1 MTDTSSTRWIVAAA
15 AGYIAYRTY
24 QHLKQTPSTAAA
36 AATAAPPYPRQT
48 TPVQPPPP
56 LPQKRSIGGS
66 GGAAAAATT
75 ATSNRPSPTITRLQ
89 SPPLLAETV
98 TAATAEAKL
107 LPPPVAVRSFL
118 VQTNNNDEGGAT
130 GPDGELRHA
139 DAAAAAEWLAE
150 TAAAAHSS
158 PKLKA
163 AGRALL
169 GLEARLAELG
179 SSMAKAN
186 VALALK
192 STLGTTAVT
201 AACKIRSSGP
211 AESMSAPRQDE
222 AMPQLAASFDWT
234 DWAARPETIYAH
246 ALTLLAAALVPRFKA
261 SIAILSEEHA
271 FMPAAINESATT
283 DDSTRGSAAA
293 ADSAAAG
300 SIGGSGESAAG
311 STLLKSFGSIL
322 RSTAS
327 AAMHRYETAP
337 RPACNADLLRQAVST
352 ATAAEALALLAAF
365 ASQHGGLTGLQCL
378 PDLAGTAAAASRY
391 NALPVVANA
400 LFAPGCTVRE
410 LVGSSKV
417 QAVFAKLRDNM
428 PADSGLHQEQWE
440 ADHDAAVAV
449 LNSPQCTSER
459 VALHCELKVV
469 VGECGLLWH
478 QMDEPRRILDAGVA
492 MPTLCSIYGRP
503 SAGLLATLEAAA
515 MVGAVATVR
524 RMLRV
529 HSTELDAAAGA
540 MDHERRQVQHALKVA
555 VDRGHFPV
563 VQELIAHASRMWT
576 PDQLQLATSPLVLS
590 AASAG
595 NLEIVLL
602 LCDTHIV
609 PGLLRSG
616 GETCNGSSSSSSKS
630 AGTASLIA
638 AAEAGHLDVLLAL
651 IRNGGADPKLPR
663 LKDGT
668 TPLWAAAMHG
678 RANVVAALLDD
689 LPAEM
694 RCDPNH
700 QRFKDKTTYNKPG
713 AAAAAELLQQA
724 G

>member
-1 MTDTSSTRWIVAAA
+1 
-15 AGYIAYRTY
+15 
-24 QHLKQTPSTAAA
+24 
-36 AATAAPPYPRQT
+36 
-48 TPVQPPPP
+48 
-56 LPQKRSIGGS
+56 
-66 GGAAAAATT
+66 
-75 ATSNRPSPTITRLQ
+75 
-89 SPPLLAETV
+89 
-98 TAATAEAKL
+98 
-107 LPPPVAVRSFL
+107 
-118 VQTNNNDEGGAT
+118 
-130 GPDGELRHA
+130 
-139 DAAAAAEWLAE
+139 
-150 TAAAAHSS
+150 
-158 PKLKA
+158 
-163 AGRALL
+163 
-169 GLEARLAELG
+169 
-179 SSMAKAN
+179 MAKAN

-192 STLGTTAVT
+192 SSLGTTAVT

-261 SIAILSEEHA
+261 SIAILSEEHG

-283 DDSTRGSAAA
+283 DDGTRGSAAA

-300 SIGGSGESAAG
+300 SIGGSGESTAG

-327 AAMHRYETAP
+327 AATHRYETAP

-524 RMLRV
+524 RMLRA

-595 NLEIVLL
+595 YLNIVLL
-602 LCDTHIV
+602 LCDTRNG

-616 GETCNGSSSSSSKS
+616 GETCNGSSSSSKS
-630 AGTASLIA
+630 ASTASLIA

-668 TPLWAAAMHG
+668 TALWAAAIHG

-700 QRFKDKTTYNKPG
+700 QRFKDKTTALFIAAGQGHADVVAVLVAANADVAVTDAKSLTALHVAANQGYARIASMLLAAGANVNAVDVKQLTPLHSATWNGRVDVVKLLVDENADINAVCKFGTPLRLATKYNKPG

-724 G
+724 GAVDADGPEMASNPKTKTKAKKRRQKQEK